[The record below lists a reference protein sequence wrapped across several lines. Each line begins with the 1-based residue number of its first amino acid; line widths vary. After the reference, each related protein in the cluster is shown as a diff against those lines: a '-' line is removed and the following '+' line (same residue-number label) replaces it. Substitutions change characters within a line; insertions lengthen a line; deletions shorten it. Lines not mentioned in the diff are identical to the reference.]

1 MYGLAHT
8 GVASLALLA
17 TGDAAAAIGAAV
29 KWLARR

>member
-17 TGDAAAAIGAAV
+17 LGGASTAVGAAM
-29 KWLARR
+29 KWFTRR